1 MAGGGSNRAANE
13 ANRQEQ
19 ERQAAIA
26 GTQARVNQVFNDPT
40 RAADISDYV
49 GAIRD
54 YQTGDLDR
62 QKVDADRSLRFALAR
77 GGLTGGSTQRDQQ
90 QRFGE
95 DYSRG
100 VLEVERR
107 AQGAGA
113 ELEAAD
119 QDARARLIQ
128 LATSGLDTT
137 TAAQQA
143 GAALRSNLEAG
154 KSAAMVGGLGDMFGG
169 VKSFASQAKDAAEKR
184 RALRDYGNSPY
195 QPSPVNAG
203 MFGGR

>member
-1 MAGGGSNRAANE
+1 MGSPSNKAANE

-19 ERQAAIA
+19 QRQAAIA
-26 GTQARVNQVFNDPT
+26 STQARVNQVFNDPA

-54 YQTGDLDR
+54 FQTDDLNR
-62 QKVDADRSLRFALAR
+62 QKGDADRGLRFALAR
-77 GGLTGGSTQRDQQ
+77 GGLIGGSTQRDQQ

-100 VLEVERR
+100 LLEVERR

-113 ELEAAD
+113 ELQAAD
-119 QDARARLIQ
+119 QDARGRLIQ
-128 LATSGLDTT
+128 LATSGLDAT

-154 KSAAMVGGLGDMFGG
+154 KSGAMASGLGDMFGG
-169 VKSFASQAKDAAEKR
+169 VKSFADQARTASER
-184 RALRDYGNSPY
+184 RRGLRDSGYSPY
-195 QPSPVNAG
+195 QPSAINGG
-203 MFGGR
+203 MFGSR